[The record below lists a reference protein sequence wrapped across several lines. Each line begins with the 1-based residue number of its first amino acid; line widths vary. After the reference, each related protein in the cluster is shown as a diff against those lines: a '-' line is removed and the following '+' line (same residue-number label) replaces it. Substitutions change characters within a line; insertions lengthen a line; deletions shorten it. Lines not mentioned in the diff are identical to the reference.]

1 MTLEEVK
8 SYLHIDPDLT
18 GDDATLTS
26 LVAAA
31 QAYLTSATGKAYT
44 DSDLQKTYICLYVKQ
59 VYEVDNSPVLTSA
72 MHAILSAIKIGTE
85 FPTVDTVEE
94 AAAPDS
100 TSDSGTGDT
109 GEAGA

>member
-85 FPTVDTVEE
+85 FPTVEE

-100 TSDSGTGDT
+100 TSESGTGDS